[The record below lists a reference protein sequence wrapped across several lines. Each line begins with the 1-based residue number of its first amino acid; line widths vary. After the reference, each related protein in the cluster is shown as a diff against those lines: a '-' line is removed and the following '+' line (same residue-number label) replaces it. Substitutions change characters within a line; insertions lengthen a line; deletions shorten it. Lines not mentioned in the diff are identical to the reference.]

1 MKYEPT
7 VLGREVMSTLGA
19 LGVCVLLVLVAVSA
33 GAGIA
38 SGDGPD
44 AQITDIT
51 ISDREDVDGD
61 GYASSFQVTVDA
73 DTDFPEVGGL
83 GKANPEMEVVLALDA
98 GGRSTVRSAPVGRDR
113 DGTFIFEITGDEVF
127 AQGGGDSD
135 PIAVDPTFSVL
146 TVRLLDADVLSS
158 ESVTS
163 LDYVFV
169 DDPLKIE
176 KPANDKHRDV
186 TVTANV
192 EGADVYIDGEHRG
205 ETPWMSSF
213 AVDHTKRYGERT
225 VEVRADGYRTASK
238 RVAPNRST
246 VRLTMERRTKPVIV
260 VSEPDDATVY
270 VDGQTVGQTPWVGE
284 FWVDQSSTISVKKD
298 GYFTKTF
305 TNVSAPRSIN
315 ASLVSLNTQLIGVSG
330 TEFTFTNNTSQKESS
345 ATQNETQIIDVGGL
359 DSSTATGNSTALA
372 STSLLGIVNTTS
384 VLDTAIRANVTAVPD
399 RPRSAETIAFD
410 GLDSYSLFGS
420 IDSYTWSFGDGTT
433 TSGQRVTHSYAT
445 PGTYEVALT
454 VEDTDGFRDT
464 VRTRLTV
471 EDRSPRA
478 VFGAS
483 RGQVETGQQVTFNGS
498 KSVDPEGQIA
508 SYEWDFGDGS
518 VDTGSSATHSYTTA
532 GTYDV
537 TLTVTDGAG
546 NTATVTRT
554 LTVRTPNQPPTAS
567 FDASDASPEAGTQV
581 EFDASGSADADGQ
594 VQAYGWEFGDGTN
607 ATGQRVTHRFASSG
621 TYTVRLSVRDDRGVV
636 RTTTSEV
643 DVAASEGA
651 QPSTSA
657 SSSTPA
663 TERAVETTAVEESSS
678 DESDRGILAALG
690 NLLRD
695 IFDVFG

>member
-7 VLGREVMSTLGA
+7 VFGREVRSTLGA
-19 LGVCVLLVLVAVSA
+19 LGFCVLLVLVAGAA
-33 GAGIA
+33 GVGIA

-44 AQITDIT
+44 AQITEIT

-61 GYASSFQVTVDA
+61 GYASSFQVTVEA

-83 GKANPEMEVVLALDA
+83 GKGNPEMEVVLELDA
-98 GGRSTVRSAPVGRDR
+98 GGTSTVRSAPVGRDR

-127 AQGGGDSD
+127 AQGGGDTD
-135 PIAVDPTFSVL
+135 PIAVDPTFSIL

-158 ESVTS
+158 EPVTS
-163 LDYVFV
+163 LDYLFV

-176 KPANDKHRDV
+176 QPANDSRRDV

-192 EGADVYIDGEHRG
+192 DGADVYIDGERQG
-205 ETPWMSSF
+205 ETPWTGSF
-213 AVDHTKRYGERT
+213 AVDHTRRYGERT
-225 VEVRADGYRTASK
+225 VEVRADGYRTASE
-238 RVAPNRST
+238 RVALNRST

-260 VSEPDDATVY
+260 VSEPDDASVY
-270 VDGQTVGQTPWVGE
+270 VDGQAVGQTPWVGE
-284 FWVDQSSTISVKKD
+284 FWVDQARTIRIEKD

-315 ASLVSLNTQLIGVSG
+315 ASLVSVNTQLSSVSG
-330 TEFTFTNNTSQKESS
+330 TEFTFINNTNQNESS
-345 ATQNETQIIDVGGL
+345 TTQNETQVIDVGGL
-359 DSSTATGNSTALA
+359 DSSTTTTNSTTLA
-372 STSLLGIVNTTS
+372 YPSLLDIIDTTS
-384 VLDTAIRANVTAVPD
+384 VLDTAIHANVTAVPD

-433 TSGQRVTHSYAT
+433 ASGQRVTHSYAT

-478 VFGAS
+478 VFGTS

-498 KSVDPEGQIA
+498 RSVDPEGQIA

-518 VDTGSSATHSYTTA
+518 VDTGSSATHSYTSA
-532 GTYDV
+532 GTYGV

-554 LTVRTPNQPPTAS
+554 LTVRTPNQPPTAA

-621 TYTVRLSVRDDRGVV
+621 TYTVKLSVRDDRGVV
-636 RTTTSEV
+636 RTTASEV

-657 SSSTPA
+657 SSPTPA

-678 DESDRGILAALG
+678 DESDGGILAALG

-695 IFDVFG
+695 IFNVFG